1 MRGAQ
6 ERLQRWN
13 NALTDIGLEINVSKH
28 EILQQRRRWTAAWSS
43 WRKLSGVLYDKKM
56 PLILKSKVY
65 EIIISP
71 ALTYGSEC
79 WPMKTN
85 NKRTTATTEMR
96 MLRGILGV
104 SKLAHIPN
112 EEIRR
117 LLNLPPID
125 EIMRSGRLRWFGLV
139 KRRKEEQHGR
149 QSCELGA
156 TRRLTPKCDDD
167 LLLHFPY
174 EDHYNDVTCHQAIAT
189 QYGVG
194 VSLQFDVD
202 RKSNVA
208 CFTGGT
214 HFQVVMIGVTNNNDN
229 DDEDEEDNT
238 DVVLVVTMMTNTSVM
253 TMLSM
258 MTKMKKVEGEQISP
272 QSIVNNGDCL
282 DTAGFLVGHSGHEV
296 TTDITTEVTQAQVDG
311 IKVADDCWHHVVWV
325 YDSQCL
331 KVTLLDREAADRPER
346 RTVLVAMEFAKYKID
361 IAALCETRFSES
373 GSLND
378 LEYSFFLSGK
388 PEGERR
394 EAGVGFVIKKDIV
407 TKLTEIPRPVSDR
420 IMTMRLP
427 LSKDNFAT
435 IISVYAPTMTNPD
448 PSYRKATA
456 NRRLQCENRK
466 RQYKWPLVMGKHG
479 IGKCNSNG
487 ELRLA
492 LCSEFE
498 LIVMNT
504 MFKQKD

>member
-156 TRRLTPKCDDD
+156 TRRC
-167 LLLHFPY
+167 
-174 EDHYNDVTCHQAIAT
+174 
-189 QYGVG
+189 
-194 VSLQFDVD
+194 
-202 RKSNVA
+202 
-208 CFTGGT
+208 
-214 HFQVVMIGVTNNNDN
+214 
-229 DDEDEEDNT
+229 
-238 DVVLVVTMMTNTSVM
+238 
-253 TMLSM
+253 
-258 MTKMKKVEGEQISP
+258 
-272 QSIVNNGDCL
+272 
-282 DTAGFLVGHSGHEV
+282 GHS
-296 TTDITTEVTQAQVDG
+296 
-311 IKVADDCWHHVVWV
+311 
-325 YDSQCL
+325 
-331 KVTLLDREAADRPER
+331 R
-346 RTVLVAMEFAKYKID
+346 
-361 IAALCETRFSES
+361 
-373 GSLND
+373 
-378 LEYSFFLSGK
+378 
-388 PEGERR
+388 
-394 EAGVGFVIKKDIV
+394 
-407 TKLTEIPRPVSDR
+407 
-420 IMTMRLP
+420 
-427 LSKDNFAT
+427 
-435 IISVYAPTMTNPD
+435 
-448 PSYRKATA
+448 
-456 NRRLQCENRK
+456 
-466 RQYKWPLVMGKHG
+466 
-479 IGKCNSNG
+479 
-487 ELRLA
+487 
-492 LCSEFE
+492 
-498 LIVMNT
+498 
-504 MFKQKD
+504 